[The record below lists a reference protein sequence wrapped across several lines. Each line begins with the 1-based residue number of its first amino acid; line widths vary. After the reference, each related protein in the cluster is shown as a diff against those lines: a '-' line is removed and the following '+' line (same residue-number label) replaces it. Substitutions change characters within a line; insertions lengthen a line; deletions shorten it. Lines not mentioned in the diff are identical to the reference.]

1 MTPDWLAVDWGT
13 SHLRVWL
20 MGSDGAVLDQRRS
33 DRGMGH
39 LSRDQFEPALLAL
52 VGDALPD
59 GGTVPVIVCGMAG
72 SRQGWAEA
80 PYATVPCAPPSIG
93 AAVAVTTAD
102 PRLSVFIVPGIKQ
115 VSPPDVMR
123 GEETQI
129 AGFLADHPGFDGV
142 LCLPGTHCKW
152 VHISAGEV
160 VSFRTFMTGELFALV
175 EQASVLRHSV
185 KGGDWEADAFAS
197 AVEDAMSRPATV
209 AAELFSIRAAALL
222 EGVGPGPSRA
232 RLSGLL
238 IGLELAGARPYWLGQ
253 DIRVVGAGGI
263 AAAYHDALA
272 AQGASVATVA
282 GDGMALRG
290 LRTAYETLREAAL

>member
-20 MGSDGAVLDQRRS
+20 MGPDGAVLDQRRS
-33 DRGMGH
+33 DRGMGN
-39 LSRDQFEPALLAL
+39 LARDQFEPALLAL
-52 VGDALPD
+52 VEDALPA
-59 GGTVPVIVCGMAG
+59 GGTLPVIVCGMAG

-80 PYATVPCAPPSIG
+80 PYAAVPCAPPSIG
-93 AAVAVTTAD
+93 AAVVVETAD
-102 PRLSVFIVPGIKQ
+102 PRLTVFIVPGIKQ
-115 VSPPDVMR
+115 GAPPDVMR

-129 AGFLADHPGFDGV
+129 AGFLADTPGFDGV
-142 LCLPGTHCKW
+142 LCLPGTHTKW
-152 VHISAGEV
+152 AHISAGEV
-160 VSFRTFMTGELFALV
+160 VSFRTFMTGEVFALL

-185 KGGDWEADAFAS
+185 TGGDWVDAAFAD

-209 AAELFSIRAAALL
+209 AAELFSIRAGALL
-222 EGVGPGPSRA
+222 EGTGAGASRA

-263 AAAYHDALA
+263 AGAYHAALA

-282 GDGMALRG
+282 GEGMALRG
-290 LRTAYETLREAAL
+290 LCAAHDRLREAAQ

>member
-1 MTPDWLAVDWGT
+1 MIPEWLAVDWGT

-20 MGSDGAVLDQRRS
+20 MGPDGAVLDQRQS

-59 GGTVPVIVCGMAG
+59 GGSVPVIVCGMAG

-80 PYATVPCAPPSIG
+80 PYSAVPCAPPSIG
-93 AAVAVTTAD
+93 SAVSVDTDD
-102 PRLSVFIVPGIKQ
+102 PRLCVSIVPGIKQ
-115 VSPPDVMR
+115 VAPPDVMR

-129 AGFLADHPGFDGV
+129 AGFLSETPGFDGV
-142 LCLPGTHCKW
+142 LCLPGTHTKW
-152 VHISAGEV
+152 VHVSAGEV
-160 VSFRTFMTGELFALV
+160 VSFRTFMTGELFALL

-185 KGGDWEADAFAS
+185 TGGDWVDQAFAS
-197 AVEDAMSRPATV
+197 AVEDAIARPATV
-209 AAELFSIRAAALL
+209 AAELFSIRAGALL
-222 EGVGPGPSRA
+222 EGTGAGASRA

-238 IGLELAGARPYWLGQ
+238 IGMELAGARPYWLGQ

-263 AAAYHDALA
+263 AGAYHAALA
-272 AQGASVATVA
+272 AQGASVASVA
-282 GDGMALRG
+282 GDGMVLRG
-290 LRTAYETLREAAL
+290 LRAAHDRLREAAQ

>member
-20 MGSDGAVLDQRRS
+20 MGPDGAVLDQRRS

-129 AGFLADHPGFDGV
+129 AGFLVDDPGFDGV

-160 VSFRTFMTGELFALV
+160 VSFRTFMTGELFALL

-272 AQGASVATVA
+272 AQGASVATVT

-290 LRTAYETLREAAL
+290 LRTAYETLREAAQ

>member
-1 MTPDWLAVDWGT
+1 MTPEWLAVDWGT
-13 SHLRVWL
+13 SRLRVWL
-20 MGSDGAVLDQRRS
+20 MGPDGTVLDQRQS
-33 DRGMGH
+33 DRGMGN
-39 LSRDQFEPALLAL
+39 LSSGQFEPALLAL
-52 VGDALPD
+52 VGDALPR
-59 GGTVPVIVCGMAG
+59 GRTMPVIVCGMAG

-80 PYATVPCAPPSIG
+80 PYAAVPCAPLSV
-93 AAVAVTTAD
+93 ASAVQVETAD

-115 VSPPDVMR
+115 ASPPDVMR

-129 AGFLADHPGFDGV
+129 AGFLADNTGFDGV

-160 VSFRTFMTGELFALV
+160 VSFRTFMTGELFALL

-185 KGGDWEADAFAS
+185 TGGDWDDGAFAG
-197 AVEDAMSRPATV
+197 AVDDVISRPATV
-209 AAELFSIRAAALL
+209 AADLFSVRAAALL
-222 EGVGPGPSRA
+222 DGTGSGASRA

-263 AAAYHDALA
+263 AGAYRDALA

-282 GDGMALRG
+282 GDGMVLRG
-290 LRTAYETLREAAL
+290 LRAAYDTLHEAAP

>member
-20 MGSDGAVLDQRRS
+20 MGPDGAVLEQRRS

-80 PYATVPCAPPSIG
+80 PYAAVPCAPPSIG
-93 AAVAVTTAD
+93 AAVPVTTAD

-115 VSPPDVMR
+115 ASPPDVMR

-129 AGFLADHPGFDGV
+129 AGFLADNPGFDGV

-152 VHISAGEV
+152 VHVSAGEV
-160 VSFRTFMTGELFALV
+160 VSFRTFMTGELFALL

-185 KGGDWEADAFAS
+185 TGGDWDAGAFSA

-209 AAELFSIRAAALL
+209 AADLFSIRAGALL
-222 EGVGPGPSRA
+222 DGTGPGASRA

-263 AAAYHDALA
+263 AGAYRDALA
-272 AQGASVATVA
+272 AQGASVAKLA

-290 LRTAYETLREAAL
+290 LRAAYDTLREAAQ

>member
-20 MGSDGAVLDQRRS
+20 MGPGGTVLDQRRS
-33 DRGMGH
+33 DRGMGN
-39 LSRDQFEPALLAL
+39 LARGQFEPALLAL
-52 VGDALPD
+52 VEDALPA
-59 GGTVPVIVCGMAG
+59 GGPLPVIVCGMAG

-80 PYATVPCAPPSIG
+80 PYASVPCAPPSIT
-93 AAVAVTTAD
+93 AAVAVETAD
-102 PRLSVFIVPGIKQ
+102 PRLTVFIVPGIKQ
-115 VSPPDVMR
+115 VAPPDVMR

-129 AGFLADHPGFDGV
+129 AGFLAETPGFDGV
-142 LCLPGTHCKW
+142 LCLPGTHTKW
-152 VHISAGEV
+152 AHISAGEV
-160 VSFRTFMTGELFALV
+160 VSFRTFMTGEVFALL

-185 KGGDWEADAFAS
+185 TGGDWVDAAFAA

-209 AAELFSIRAAALL
+209 AAELFSIRAGALL
-222 EGVGPGPSRA
+222 EGTGAGASRA

-263 AAAYHDALA
+263 AGAYHAALA

-282 GDGMALRG
+282 GEGMVLRG
-290 LRTAYETLREAAL
+290 LRAAHHRLREAAQ